1 MDRKGIPVRVE
12 PSVHSRAKAMAEA
25 TRCTIGSLFVRAWEA
40 FERLEKR
47 RKAKKE
53 AAE

>member
-12 PSVHSRAKAMAEA
+12 PSVHARAKAMAEDLK
-25 TRCTIGSLFVRAWEA
+25 CTIGSLFVRAWKA
-40 FERLEKR
+40 FEKLEKR
-47 RKAKKE
+47 RQAEKK